1 MRNQESLFQSIRSG
15 EEAVAIAELSDAGS
29 SEVRG
34 AVFTRPEIVRAT
46 LDCAGYCAENDLLA
60 MRLLEP
66 SFGGGEFLSEVLSRL
81 VEAFLANGHTWS
93 ESFEVLGPRI
103 VGVEVHKA
111 TFLAATARLKEAL
124 QELGAS
130 AGQAKRLVE
139 HWLRCDDFLM
149 TQLDGGFDIV
159 VGNPPYVRQ
168 ERIPPV
174 LLASY
179 KERFSTLYD
188 RADLYVL
195 FYEKGLDHLNPGGVL
210 GYVCADR
217 WTKNKYGGPLR
228 AKVSKGFR
236 LAAFVDLSGIDAFT
250 DEVEAYASI
259 TVLQASNTAADVTS
273 LWIPDE
279 GTLVKSSTS
288 CKSLPGLAGL
298 GRQMI
303 SVAGIV
309 NGGDPWLL
317 DSYKVLPVLRG
328 IEGRFPTLENSGA
341 AVGIGVATG
350 CDRVFIGDYDQ
361 LPVENDRKLKLVL
374 GKNCK
379 LDGVDWSGKGVVNPY
394 LPCGKLV
401 DLAEYPLLS
410 AYFQDHEEALR
421 KRHVAKKSPSRWY
434 KTIDRIDHAL
444 TTRAKLLVPDIKGS
458 AMFTYEPG
466 GFYPHHNL
474 YVITSDEWDLLAL
487 QTVLRSSVAL
497 AFVAAYCTRMS
508 GGYLRF
514 QAQYLRRIRVPDYF
528 QLSLEDR
535 AGLVS
540 LSQGATQSE
549 IDDFVFGL
557 YGICGDDAQVVRT
570 FAGSSRR
577 GKV

>member
-1 MRNQESLFQSIRSG
+1 MQNQESLFQSTRSG
-15 EEAVAIAELSDAGS
+15 EEDVAIAEMSEASS

-46 LDCAGYCAENDLLA
+46 LDCAGYHAGSDLLA

-66 SFGGGEFLSEVLSRL
+66 SFGGGEFLSVVLGRL
-81 VEAFLANGHTWS
+81 IEAFLANGHGWN
-93 ESFEVLGPRI
+93 ESLEVLGPRI

-111 TFLAATARLKEAL
+111 TFLSASARLKKEL
-124 QELGAS
+124 QGFGANAS
-130 AGQAKRLVE
+130 QAKSLTE
-139 HWLRCDDFLM
+139 HWLRCDDFLL
-149 TQLDGGFDIV
+149 TELDGGFDFV

-195 FYEKGLDHLNPGGVL
+195 FYEKGLDHLEPGGIL

-228 AKVSKGFR
+228 AKVSDGFR
-236 LAAFVDLSGIDAFT
+236 LSIFVDLSGIDAFT

-259 TVLQASNTAADVTS
+259 TVLQASSTGADVTS

-279 GTLVKSSTS
+279 GKAVEGSTNGE
-288 CKSLPGLAGL
+288 SLPGLVEL
-298 GRQMI
+298 GRRMI

-309 NGGDPWLL
+309 NGSDPWLL
-317 DSYKVLPVLRG
+317 DSYEVLPVLRD
-328 IEGRFPTLENSGA
+328 IEERFPTLEGSGA

-361 LPVENDRKLKLVL
+361 LPVEDDRKLKLVL
-374 GKNCK
+374 GRNCK
-379 LDGVDWSGKGVVNPY
+379 LDGVEWSGKGVVNPY

-466 GFYPHHNL
+466 GYYPHHNL

-487 QTVLRSSVAL
+487 QTVLRSSIAL

-514 QAQYLRRIRVPDYF
+514 QAQYLRRIRVPDYL
-528 QLSLEDR
+528 QLSSVDR
-535 AGLVS
+535 ASLVT

-570 FAGSSRR
+570 FAESSRR